1 MRPEWDTPPN
11 GDFARYV
18 ERLSAQMSL
27 PRPDVQQ
34 AANVID
40 DVEERPGLHVGM
52 GPAAM
57 AAPAVSVARPMLAD
71 VSGAKFM
78 RGALIGLVLFMVA
91 LHFLFNVSVI
101 VLLLIAGVIAWVAFT
116 LRGVVSGKGAADLRE
131 RIERAAKLA
140 QQRK

>member
-40 DVEERPGLHVGM
+40 DVEERPGLHGGM
-52 GPAAM
+52 GPPVVATPGLTMARPSLAEVSGGKFVQGAVIGLLVLM
-57 AAPAVSVARPMLAD
+57 AALY
-71 VSGAKFM
+71 F
-78 RGALIGLVLFMVA
+78 F
-91 LHFLFNVSVI
+91 FNVSVI
-101 VLLLIAGVIAWVAFT
+101 VLVLVAAVIGWIAFT
-116 LRGVVSGKGAADLRE
+116 LRGVVSGKGAADLRQ
-131 RIERAAKLA
+131 RFERAAKLA

>member
-40 DVEERPGLHVGM
+40 DVEERPGLHAGM
-52 GPAAM
+52 G
-57 AAPAVSVARPMLAD
+57 APTTAVHVARPSLAD
-71 VSGAKFM
+71 VSGGKLA
-78 RGALIGLVLFMVA
+78 RGAAIALLLFMVA
-91 LHFLFNVSVI
+91 LHFLFNVSLV
-101 VLLLIAGVIAWVAFT
+101 VLLLVAAVIAWVAFT
-116 LRGVVSGKGAADLRE
+116 LRGVFTGQGATDLRE

>member
-1 MRPEWDTPPN
+1 MKPEWDTPPN

-40 DVEERPGLHVGM
+40 DVEERPGLHAGM
-52 GPAAM
+52 G
-57 AAPAVSVARPMLAD
+57 APATHLASVPRPSLSD
-71 VSGAKFM
+71 VSGAKLV
-78 RGALIGLVLFMVA
+78 RGAVIGLLLLMVA
-91 LHFLFNVSVI
+91 LHFLFNVSLV
-101 VLLLIAGVIAWVAFT
+101 VLLLVAAVIAWIGFT
-116 LRGVVSGKGAADLRE
+116 MRGLVTGKGAADLRE
-131 RIERAAKLA
+131 RIERAARLA

>member
-40 DVEERPGLHVGM
+40 DVEERPGLHAGM
-52 GPAAM
+52 G
-57 AAPAVSVARPMLAD
+57 APSMHVASVPRPSLAD
-71 VSGAKFM
+71 GSGAKLV
-78 RGALIGLVLFMVA
+78 RGAAIGFLLFMVA
-91 LHFLFNVSVI
+91 LHLLFNVSLV
-101 VLLLIAGVIAWVAFT
+101 VLLLVAAVIAWIAFT
-116 LRGVVSGKGAADLRE
+116 LRGLVTGKGAADLRE